1 MINTEKTETSID
13 SLGQVQWT
21 NYAPQT
27 CFECRV
33 ALMPES
39 EGGFSVYAINLPG
52 IASEGETESEA
63 LSNVIEALSG
73 ALAEYKA
80 DGEIPWSDDF
90 IEEGAIERR
99 VLVNLMEHPVAG

>member
-13 SLGQVQWT
+13 SLGHVQWT
-21 NYAPQT
+21 NYAPET

-33 ALMPES
+33 ALIPES
-39 EGGFSVYAINLPG
+39 EGGFSVYAINPPG

-63 LSNVIEALSG
+63 LSNVVDALSG

-80 DGEIPWSDDF
+80 YGEIPWCEDF
-90 IEEGAIERR
+90 IEEGALERR
-99 VLVNLMEHPVAG
+99 VLVNLVEQPVVG